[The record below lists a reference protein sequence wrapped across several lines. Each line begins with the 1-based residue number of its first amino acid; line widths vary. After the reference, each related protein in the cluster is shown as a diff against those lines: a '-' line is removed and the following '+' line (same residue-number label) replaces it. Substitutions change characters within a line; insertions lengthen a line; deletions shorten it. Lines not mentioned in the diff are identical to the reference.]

1 MQGSKAMVHGCCYAC
16 GLEAEFPRVSS
27 GAKSKRGRT
36 LVKCP
41 RCSTQFD
48 ESSVC
53 LSIEEIYDLARFLR
67 ESRPDPDAPPKGRR
81 QSGIRIV
88 GALLPP
94 EEPEPGQ

>member
-1 MQGSKAMVHGCCYAC
+1 MIQGCCYAC
-16 GLEAEFPRVSS
+16 GWEGEFQRSS
-27 GAKSKRGRT
+27 TGSKSKRGRI

-53 LSIEEIYDLARFLR
+53 LTIAEIYDLARFLR
-67 ESRPDPDAPPKGRR
+67 ESRPDPEAPPKGRR

-88 GALLPP
+88 GVVPP
-94 EEPEPGQ
+94 AEEQEPGQ